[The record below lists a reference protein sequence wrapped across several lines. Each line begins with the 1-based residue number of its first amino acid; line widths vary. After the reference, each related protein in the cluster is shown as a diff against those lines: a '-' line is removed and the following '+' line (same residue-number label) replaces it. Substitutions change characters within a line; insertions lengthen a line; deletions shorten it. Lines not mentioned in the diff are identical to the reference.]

1 MAEFN
6 WPKPYLLELYQKA
19 VEEGCLRI
27 VLRGST
33 VEENDEEYASFK
45 AAFYRL
51 RRRRDGNYMAIIR
64 PEYQMVQLKYERAIG
79 RVLLIFSKLPDDQLM
94 PSIESVKGTVD
105 LPQPAGSLP
114 HPTPEVEAED
124 FDADAHV
131 AGLLKGIT
139 IEDEDDDDGTNIG

>member
-1 MAEFN
+1 MSKEFN
-6 WPKPYLLELYQKA
+6 WPKPYLLQLYQQA

-27 VLRGST
+27 KLRGAS

-64 PEYQMVQLKYERAIG
+64 PEYQMVQLKYEKAAG
-79 RVLLIFSKLPDDQLM
+79 KVLLIYSKLPDDDLL
-94 PSIESVKGTVD
+94 PAIESVKGTVD
-105 LPQPAGSLP
+105 LPQPEGAVP
-114 HPTPEVEAED
+114 HVTPEIEAED

-131 AGLLKGIT
+131 KGLLAGLE
-139 IEDEDDDDGTNIG
+139 IEEDDDGTSDPA